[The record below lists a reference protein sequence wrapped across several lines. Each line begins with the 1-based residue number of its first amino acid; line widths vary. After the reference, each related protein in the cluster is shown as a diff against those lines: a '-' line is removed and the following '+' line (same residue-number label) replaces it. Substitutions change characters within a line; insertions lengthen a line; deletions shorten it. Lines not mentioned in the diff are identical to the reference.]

1 MAINWG
7 LMTEGVDFS
16 GLGQGIAQGLVIAAR
31 EKRFRE
37 QQARADV
44 EQFRDNYNPKNILA
58 KDIGDFTTAFEDYKR
73 TALEFARLNKGRTNS
88 QRLAEATKAKELAL
102 NKMNTIYEQSAKVN
116 QYLKNAT
123 DYADQLTRNKYRVPS
138 QISDR
143 INFIIKTPSN
153 MIKDEDLIDPRN
165 IDIAPNADDFRKSQL
180 IFKSIDKSV
189 EPVVDEVIT
198 ENIPG
203 VGDVQI
209 KAMTKYKFAD
219 PEAVLDQA
227 KLGLESIDTFD
238 NQFKNEADALKKA
251 LSITETDIV
260 ENEQLR
266 PIRIAAEA
274 KLQDLQNKIGANF
287 NPNND
292 DDLKAALYADSFG
305 AFNRL
310 KQGSYYDESEFKNAL
325 KIAGLKEKD
334 TRYQESVR
342 QFRERMKIAQ
352 QGLNLRG
359 QSLQLGRDKFNWQ
372 QTKNST
378 SDMLKEAILNRKYGQ
393 K

>member
-1 MAINWG
+1 MAKY
-7 LMTEGVDFS
+7 TPSFVDLS
-16 GLGQGIAQGLVIAAR
+16 GFNQGITQGLLMAAQ
-31 EKRFRE
+31 ENRFRE

-44 EQFRDNYNPKNILA
+44 EQFRQNYNPKNILT

-123 DYADQLTRNKYRVPS
+123 DYADQLTRSKYRVPS

-203 VGDVQI
+203 IGDVQI

-325 KIAGLKEKD
+325 KKAGLKEKD
-334 TRYQESVR
+334 TRYQESIR
-342 QFRERMKIAQ
+342 QFNQRMNVAEK
-352 QGLNLRG
+352 GLNLRG
-359 QSLQLGRDKFNWQ
+359 QSLQLGRDRFNWQ

>member
-16 GLGQGIAQGLVIAAR
+16 GLWQGIAQGLVIAAR

-143 INFIIKTPSN
+143 INYIIKTPSN

-198 ENIPG
+198 ENVPG
-203 VGDVQI
+203 IGDVQI

-325 KIAGLKEKD
+325 KKAGLKEKD

-342 QFRERMKIAQ
+342 QFNQRMKIAE

-359 QSLQLGRDKFNWQ
+359 QSLQLGKDKFNWQ
-372 QTKNST
+372 QTNKK
-378 SDMLKEAILNRKYGQ
+378 DGGLAAAVAAALGKK
-393 K
+393 